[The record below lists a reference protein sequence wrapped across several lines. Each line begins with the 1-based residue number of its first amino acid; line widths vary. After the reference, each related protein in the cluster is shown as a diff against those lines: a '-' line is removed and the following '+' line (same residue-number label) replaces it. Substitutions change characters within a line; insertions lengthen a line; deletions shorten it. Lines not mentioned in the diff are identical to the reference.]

1 MVRRSLIPALVI
13 LLLLVG
19 ASNAQAAAYEIGPH
33 PPTAVTDEQVTFQAE
48 RTNPGQGMHTLI
60 WDFGDGSSVTTTG
73 LTVTHAYSAVGTY
86 VVTLSVVDSEGTP
99 PDPQD
104 ATTITVTPRP
114 NAAPSASFTFT
125 PSRPVAGEPVSFEG
139 GSDPDG
145 DSVMRIWTFGD
156 DTTSNEP
163 APSHTYANPG
173 EYTVTLSVSDG
184 HNPPVTTFETVTV
197 RAPTAAP
204 PADGPPPDGGSTQ
217 TFDQVGGSGSPTSP
231 LVPTPNAIAPAIMRP
246 FPVVR
251 IAGVVLPRGARV
263 RILSVRGPRGMQ
275 VRVRCRGRGC
285 PMRSMGLTSATRV
298 ARLHRF
304 ERRLAAG
311 TTLELFVRKP
321 GKIGKY
327 TRFLIRA
334 GAPPKRVDLC
344 LFPKRRSPGRCP

>member
-1 MVRRSLIPALVI
+1 VVRRSLIPALVI

-19 ASNAQAAAYEIGPH
+19 ASSAQAAAYEIGPH

-48 RTNPGQGMHTLI
+48 RTNPGQGMNTLR
-60 WDFGDGSSVTTTG
+60 WDFGDGSSVTTTEM
-73 LTVTHAYSAVGTY
+73 TVSHAYTAAGPY
-86 VVTLSVVDSEGTP
+86 VVTLSVVDSDGTP
-99 PDPQD
+99 PDLQD
-104 ATTITVTPRP
+104 ATTITVTQRP

-125 PSRPVAGEPVSFEG
+125 PNSPVAGEPVSFEG
-139 GSDPDG
+139 GTDPDG
-145 DSVMRIWTFGD
+145 DPVTREWNFGD
-156 DTTSNEP
+156 GTTTDPGP
-163 APSHTYANPG
+163 APSHTYANAG
-173 EYTVTLSVSDG
+173 AYTVTLTVSDG
-184 HNPPVTTFETVTV
+184 HGASDTSSQTVTV
-197 RAPTAAP
+197 AER
-204 PADGPPPDGGSTQ
+204 PAGSPPPGDGGTQ
-217 TFDQVGGSGSPTSP
+217 TFNQLGGSGSPTSP
-231 LVPTPNAIAPAIMRP
+231 LVPTPNAPAPAIMRP

-285 PMRSMGLTSATRV
+285 PVRSMGLTSANRL

-344 LFPKRRSPGRCP
+344 LFPNRRSPGRCP